1 MSMSRASH
9 PAPLFATMVRL
20 SIPLKIRN
28 RNEAVLFVGST
39 AEGNM
44 QSGDDADQGKPVT
57 AEPDRDYCRKPD
69 T

>member
-1 MSMSRASH
+1 
-9 PAPLFATMVRL
+9 MVRL